1 MTRPLETIFAVVVGR
16 EKEMAA
22 IIAAVNCGR
31 HILIEGPPGTSKS
44 TVLRTIAKY
53 LGMPLFIVEG
63 NMDLTPAKLAGHFNP
78 GKVMQDSYDPK
89 HFEKGP
95 LTMAMEQGGIL
106 YIEEFNRMPADVANI
121 LITPMEERE
130 LNIPRYGKVVAQ
142 GKFTV
147 VASQN
152 PYDDVGTVRISRA
165 FMDRICRI
173 TLDYQS
179 EAEELEIV
187 SRRTGSTDEKLMLWA
202 VKLARRTR
210 KHEEIKM
217 GASVRAAIDLV
228 ALGESMKKKGL
239 LTAENVEQAAL
250 MALSSKVWLT
260 EMSNKTPEQVVSS
273 LVREMKE
280 EENLSYVPVTEAEVG
295 AEEKKTFHQGPE
307 IPSNNL
313 RR

>member
-1 MTRPLETIFAVVVGR
+1 MTSSPETISAEVVGR

-22 IIAAVNCGR
+22 VIAAVNCGR

-53 LGMPLFIVEG
+53 LDIPLFIVEG

-95 LTMAMEQGGIL
+95 LTLAMEQGGIL

-130 LNIPRYGKVVAQ
+130 LNIPRYGRVEAR

-165 FMDRICRI
+165 FLDRICRI
-173 TLDYQS
+173 TLDYQT
-179 EAEELEIV
+179 EAEEQEIV
-187 SRRTGSTDEKLMLWA
+187 RRRTASTDEKLIIWA
-202 VKLARRTR
+202 VKLTRRTR
-210 KHEEIKM
+210 EHEEIKM

-228 ALGESMKKKGL
+228 LLCESMRQKKL
-239 LTAENVEQAAL
+239 LTEENVEQAAL
-250 MALSSKVWLT
+250 MALSSKIWLT
-260 EMSNKTPEQVVSS
+260 EMSNRTPEQVVSG
-273 LVREMKE
+273 LIKGMKE
-280 EENLSYVPVTEAEVG
+280 KENLYYEPVLHVEDSL
-295 AEEKKTFHQGPE
+295 EKKRLHRQTAPT
-307 IPSNNL
+307 NNI
-313 RR
+313 RH

>member
-1 MTRPLETIFAVVVGR
+1 MTGSLETISAEVVGR

-22 IIAAVNCGR
+22 VIAAVNCGR

-53 LGMPLFIVEG
+53 LDIPLFIVEG

-95 LTMAMEQGGIL
+95 LTLAMEQGGIL

-130 LNIPRYGKVVAQ
+130 LNIPRYGRVEAR

-165 FMDRICRI
+165 FLDRICRI
-173 TLDYQS
+173 TLDYQT
-179 EAEELEIV
+179 EAEEQEIV
-187 SRRTGSTDEKLMLWA
+187 RRRTASTDEKLIIWA
-202 VKLARRTR
+202 VKLTRRTR
-210 KHEEIKM
+210 EHEEIKM

-228 ALGESMKKKGL
+228 LLCESMRQKKL
-239 LTAENVEQAAL
+239 LTEENVEQAAL
-250 MALSSKVWLT
+250 MALSSKIWLT
-260 EMSNKTPEQVVSS
+260 EMSNRTPEQVVSG
-273 LVREMKE
+273 LIKGMKE
-280 EENLSYVPVTEAEVG
+280 KENLYYEPVLHVEDSL
-295 AEEKKTFHQGPE
+295 EKKRLHRQTAPT
-307 IPSNNL
+307 NNI
-313 RR
+313 RH